1 MKVIVFKNNDGTCGI
16 IYPTPK
22 AIAGNLKLE
31 QIAEKDVPDGLS
43 WRICDIDKIPSD
55 RTFRQAWTDK
65 NNTDTVDVDIK
76 KARNIKA
83 EKMRILRNKKLE
95 ELDIETMRGR
105 DVQPQKQVLRDL
117 PSKFNLD
124 SINDLEELKNYIPD
138 ELK

>member
-16 IYPTPK
+16 IYPTSK
-22 AIAGNLKLE
+22 AIASNLSLE
-31 QIAEKDVPDGLS
+31 QIAKKDVPNGLS

-55 RTFRQAWTDK
+55 RTFREAWTDK
-65 NNTDTVDVDIK
+65 NDSETVDIDIK
-76 KARNIKA
+76 KARDIKA
-83 EKMRILRNKKLE
+83 KNLRILRNKKLE
-95 ELDIETMRGR
+95 ELDIETMRGK

-124 SINDLEELKNYIPD
+124 SIKDLEELKNYIPD